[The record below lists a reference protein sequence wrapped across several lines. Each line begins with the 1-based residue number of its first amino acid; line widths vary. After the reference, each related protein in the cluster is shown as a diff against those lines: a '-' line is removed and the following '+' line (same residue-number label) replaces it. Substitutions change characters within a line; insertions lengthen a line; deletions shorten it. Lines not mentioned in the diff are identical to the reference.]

1 MRRTQKLMLFVNFI
15 VISTIFVLNYFYQ
28 RNGFDFTF
36 DEYNN
41 SLVDENGYY
50 RIPQYDEEGN
60 LIIDGDGNIQYE
72 YVYDENGEHV
82 IISDMT
88 SLVKAYVDTHMEKDE
103 TKETYGCVKVDENF
117 ANVLQMLMDKY
128 TFPGVLDSWLK
139 LCYYYEYV
147 GVEK

>member
-1 MRRTQKLMLFVNFI
+1 M
-15 VISTIFVLNYFYQ
+15 
-28 RNGFDFTF
+28 
-36 DEYNN
+36 
-41 SLVDENGYY
+41 
-50 RIPQYDEEGN
+50 
-60 LIIDGDGNIQYE
+60 
-72 YVYDENGEHV
+72 
-82 IISDMT
+82 
-88 SLVKAYVDTHMEKDE
+88 KAYVDTHMEKDE